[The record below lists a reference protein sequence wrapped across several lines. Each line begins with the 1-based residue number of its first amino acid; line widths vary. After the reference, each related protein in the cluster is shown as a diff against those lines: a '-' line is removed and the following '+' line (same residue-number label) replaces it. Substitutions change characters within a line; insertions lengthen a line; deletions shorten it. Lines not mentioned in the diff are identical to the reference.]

1 LYHRLTERL
10 ETVPGVRSASI
21 SMCGLD
27 TDCGDFADGI
37 EITGMKLPSFPSPS
51 LVCSNTSE
59 EVSMGPTILAL
70 VILALIGIG
79 VVLSSVTRYNS
90 LVQLKNDIDK
100 AWANIDV
107 MLKQRHDELPKL
119 IETCKGYMQYE
130 QKTFQMVAEAR
141 NVYRKAT
148 TVPDKAQAD
157 NMVTGAL
164 KTLFAVAENYPDLK
178 ANSNFLQLQ
187 SRITDFEEKIADR
200 REFYNDSV
208 NTYNIRIQQLPDV
221 LIARLMSF
229 QPHELFKITE
239 EDRRDVEVKLT

>member
-1 LYHRLTERL
+1 
-10 ETVPGVRSASI
+10 
-21 SMCGLD
+21 
-27 TDCGDFADGI
+27 
-37 EITGMKLPSFPSPS
+37 
-51 LVCSNTSE
+51 
-59 EVSMGPTILAL
+59 MGPAILAL

-79 VVLSSVTRYNS
+79 AVVSFVTRYNS

-107 MLKQRHDELPKL
+107 LLKQRHDELPKL

-130 QKTFQMVAEAR
+130 QKTFQMVVEAR
-141 NVYRKAT
+141 NAYQSAI

-164 KTLFAVAENYPDLK
+164 KTLFAVSENYPDLK
-178 ANSNFLQLQ
+178 ANSSFLQLQ
-187 SRITDFEEKIADR
+187 SRITDLEEKIADR

-208 NTYNIRIQQLPDV
+208 NTYNIRIRQLPD
-221 LIARLMSF
+221 LFIARLMSF
-229 QPHELFKITE
+229 QPHELFKVTE